1 MTPKSGANAMTDLD
15 SSLSVEALDTEA
27 PMHKS
32 SEPVSTPAEFPHLSP
47 SLWTTVALTRK
58 ERIAVVGGDIVVR
71 HPSVIAADK
80 CARWLLDGPKRTRTT
95 GMLVTGPVGAG
106 KTTLAKLIWRRYAHQ
121 CGQDEAPIVMISM
134 TGARHMRTVYGR
146 ILEALSGPVNAS
158 QNTTDREMAVTR
170 LLRLVR
176 CRGLIIDE
184 VQDVL
189 AGSNTEQRRTLDAI
203 KYLMNE
209 LGLPVLA
216 FGIATAEAAF
226 KSDVHLD
233 ARFKRFAL
241 PLWTADIALE
251 SFLRSVERQLPLRKP
266 SQFCTKVAMDFLIQH
281 SGGSLDGIMTL
292 LRHAAVL
299 AILTGE
305 ERITYRLLEQALEV
319 PDMEA
324 IANVTD

>member
-1 MTPKSGANAMTDLD
+1 MTNLD
-15 SSLSVEALDTEA
+15 SSSVITLETTDTNA
-27 PMHKS
+27 PRHDGV
-32 SEPVSTPAEFPHLSP
+32 EPAASPAEFSHVAP
-47 SLWTTVALTRK
+47 SLWATVALSRK
-58 ERIAVVGGDIVVR
+58 ERIAIVGGDIVVR
-71 HPSVIAADK
+71 HPFVMVAEK
-80 CARWLLDGPKRTRTT
+80 YARWLLEGPKRTRTT

-106 KTTLAKLIWRRYAHQ
+106 KTTLAKLIWRRYVHQ
-121 CGQDEAPIVMISM
+121 RGPDEAPIVMISM

-146 ILEALSGPVNAS
+146 ILEALSGPLNAS
-158 QNTTDREMAVTR
+158 QSSADREMAVTR
-170 LLRLVR
+170 LLRRVR
-176 CRGLIIDE
+176 CRALIIDE

-189 AGSNTEQRRTLDAI
+189 AGSNSEQRRTLDAI
-203 KYLMNE
+203 KYVMNE

-216 FGIATAEAAF
+216 FGTAAAETAF

-233 ARFKRFAL
+233 ARFKRFTL
-241 PLWTADIALE
+241 PLWTADTALE

-266 SQFCTKVAMDFLIQH
+266 SQFYTKVAMDFLIQH

-305 ERITYRLLEQALEV
+305 ERITFRLLEKALEV

-324 IANVTD
+324 IAHVTD